1 MSRFSGPQGK
11 GAMRRVREQKR
22 QEAEER
28 NSQTPPERTRRAREQ
43 KQQEATA
50 RRKRRMRG
58 SA

>member
-11 GAMRRVREQKR
+11 GAMRLVRERKR

-43 KQQEATA
+43 RLCYKEA
-50 RRKRRMRG
+50 RKRRRG
-58 SA
+58 GS